1 MLKRTLVFS
10 NPGHLS
16 LKLDQLL
23 YQPKSSESEPR
34 TIPVEDIGF
43 VLIETPQI
51 TLTAASLHFL
61 AANNVA
67 VVLCDEKHMPS
78 ATLASMDGHTTAQ
91 KQISAQLKATEALK
105 DRLWQ
110 QTVKA
115 KLENQAACL
124 ERGGLSGGK
133 RIRALIPSVKK
144 GDTGNSEAIAA
155 RLYFQTHF
163 TDPATTRDRFGDM
176 PNAALNYGYAILR
189 AATARALIGSGLT
202 CLVGI
207 HHHNQYNAFVLADDI
222 MEPYRP
228 FVDDLVFNSPRT
240 QFPQTEE
247 LTKELK
253 AYLLS
258 VLTVDVMLGTLRR
271 PLMNAL
277 SCTTA
282 SLARCFLKEE
292 KEIAYPRFPPCPVI
306 EP

>member
-16 LKLDQLL
+16 LKLDQLV
-23 YQPKSSESEPR
+23 YQPKSCERGTR

-51 TLTAASLHFL
+51 TITTASLHFL
-61 AANNVA
+61 AKNNIT
-67 VVLCDEKHMPS
+67 LIICDEKHMPC
-78 ATLASMDGHTTAQ
+78 ATLTSLASHTTTQ
-91 KQISAQLKATEALK
+91 KQITAQLKATEALK
-105 DRLWQ
+105 ERLWR

-115 KLENQAACL
+115 KLENQATCL
-124 ERGGLSGGK
+124 ERGNRNGSK
-133 RIRALIPSVKK
+133 RIRALIRTVKK
-144 GDTGNSEAIAA
+144 GDVTNCEAIAA
-155 RLYFQTHF
+155 RLYFQTNF
-163 TDPATTRDRFGDM
+163 ENETTRDRFGEM

-202 CLVGI
+202 CLIGI

-228 FVDDLVFNSPRT
+228 FVDDLIFNTPT
-240 QFPQTEE
+240 HLFTADAQE
-247 LTKELK
+247 LTKEMK
-253 AYLLS
+253 AHLLS
-258 VLTVDVMLGTLRR
+258 VLTLDVMLTTMRR

-277 SCTTA
+277 SYTTA

-292 KEIAYPRFPPCPVI
+292 KEIVYPRFPPCPAT
-306 EP
+306 